1 MPTVISERACSRA
14 AHRAMLTSCR
24 FRAAATWIA
33 GRTLSG
39 EIMATGGFQQQS
51 QEQLWFGIG
60 VVGPSRVGKTSL
72 IVSLIEDAPRILAGR
87 TAVLRVHDQHT
98 AGAVDRRLNEL
109 RGAVRAG
116 SFRRQALRSTERM
129 TYYKL
134 ALETGIAGIAV
145 YLNVLDFPGGWLSP
159 EQNAPRPEEKWQECR
174 EFISRSTVLLVPVD
188 STVVMSATEP
198 EHERMVP
205 ELLKIAQVE
214 QVAESWATVR
224 GAEPENRA
232 LLLLV
237 PMKCESYFND
247 NGGSRDESG
256 HLFKKVEK
264 IYGRA
269 LDVVRANAPH
279 AQILYCPL
287 DTLGC
292 VELTGAESWVPDGEG
307 FQLSAEFAVRPP
319 GEISVKGAEDILIA
333 VCQHLAAARHAGQQ
347 EKTRQWERLHAE
359 IEEER
364 RRPLTLRQRWRS
376 VISGERSE
384 IRGRAQFAAAQAGRA
399 ARQEEHFEQLL
410 ADLALRPMGPRIR
423 EL

>member
-1 MPTVISERACSRA
+1 MT
-14 AHRAMLTSCR
+14 
-24 FRAAATWIA
+24 
-33 GRTLSG
+33 
-39 EIMATGGFQQQS
+39 TGGFQLQP

-72 IVSLIEDAPRILAGR
+72 IVSLIEDAPRILAGK

-116 SFRRQALRSTERM
+116 SFRKQALRSTERM
-129 TYYKL
+129 AYYKL

-159 EQNAPRPEEKWQECR
+159 DPGAPRPEEKWQECR

-188 STVVMSATEP
+188 STVVMSATDP

-214 QVAESWATVR
+214 QVAESWATAR
-224 GAEPENRA
+224 GADPGQPA

-237 PMKCESYFND
+237 PMKCESYFSD
-247 NGGSRDESG
+247 NGGSHDESG
-256 HLFKKVEK
+256 LLFKKLEK
-264 IYGRA
+264 TYGRA
-269 LDVVRANAPH
+269 LDLVRANAPH

-292 VELTGAESWVPDGEG
+292 VELSGAEHWVPDGDG
-307 FQLSAEFAVRPP
+307 LQLSAEFVVRPP
-319 GEISVKGAEDILIA
+319 GEISVRGAEEILIA
-333 VCQHLAAARHAGQQ
+333 VCQNLAAARLAGQQ
-347 EKTRQWERLHAE
+347 EKTRQWEEHHTEIAAE
-359 IEEER
+359 RGRKRTFGERMRGLLNGELLELRERQRVAGGQVGRSRHQEAYFEELVADLSL
-364 RRPLTLRQRWRS
+364 RPL
-376 VISGERSE
+376 
-384 IRGRAQFAAAQAGRA
+384 
-399 ARQEEHFEQLL
+399 
-410 ADLALRPMGPRIR
+410 GPRIR

>member
-1 MPTVISERACSRA
+1 M
-14 AHRAMLTSCR
+14 
-24 FRAAATWIA
+24 
-33 GRTLSG
+33 
-39 EIMATGGFQQQS
+39 
-51 QEQLWFGIG
+51 
-60 VVGPSRVGKTSL
+60 

-87 TAVLRVHDQHT
+87 DAVLRVHDQPT
-98 AGAVDRRLNEL
+98 TDAVNRRLNEL

-159 EQNAPRPEEKWQECR
+159 EQSAPRPEDKWQECR

-188 STVVMSATEP
+188 STVVMSASDP
-198 EHERMVP
+198 EHERMIP

-214 QVAESWATVR
+214 QVAESWATAR
-224 GAEPENRA
+224 GTEPENRA

-247 NGGSRDESG
+247 NGGSKDESG
-256 HLFKKVEK
+256 LLFKKVEK

-292 VELTGAESWVPDGEG
+292 VELTGAQTWLPDGDG
-307 FQLSAEFAVRPP
+307 LQLSAEFTVRPP
-319 GEISVKGAEDILIA
+319 GEISVKGAEEILIA
-333 VCQHLAAARHAGQQ
+333 VCQNLAAVRHAGQQ
-347 EKTRQWERLHAE
+347 EKTRQWVLRHEE

-364 RRPLTLRQRWRS
+364 GRPMGIRQRWRS
-376 VISGERSE
+376 LISGERWE
-384 IRGRAQFAAAQAGRA
+384 LRERGEFARKQAVRAL
-399 ARQEEHFEQLL
+399 RQEEHFEQLV